1 LVGKMSTADRRGSA
15 DGRSGHPPSE
25 NLVDFSASVVVL
37 QDDGYSVVLAFGDH
51 PVEPEHSVVLSF
63 TQQPT
68 KQDVKLGLAGLYVE
82 LGEQIRG
89 DYDVVDDIYEIPVG
103 IALKFAPAFAERC
116 GVAVNLAIAVSSADL
131 ERVRPV
137 IPLLREKARGAHT

>member
-1 LVGKMSTADRRGSA
+1 
-15 DGRSGHPPSE
+15 
-25 NLVDFSASVVVL
+25 VDFSASVVVL
-37 QDDGYSVVLAFGDH
+37 QDDGYSVILAFGDH

-68 KQDVKLGLAGLYVE
+68 EQDLKLGLAGLHVE

-89 DYDVVDDIYEIPVG
+89 DYDVVNDIDEIPGG

-116 GVAVNLAIAVSSADL
+116 GVAPNLAIALSSADL
-131 ERVRPV
+131 DRIRPV
-137 IPLLREKARGAHT
+137 IPVLREKARSAHS